1 MATEDDSEWLLRKPP
16 PTGDDEATFEL
27 SFLEVSLQQ
36 IWCSQSPFRI
46 TSVELLAPITQFCAI
61 QATLVI
67 GIGTVLPPPLYL
79 LITAVCQLYHRRTKL
94 LSILLRLLLRVAWTN
109 KLPLSQRL

>member
-16 PTGDDEATFEL
+16 STFEL

-46 TSVELLAPITQFCAI
+46 TSVELLAPITQFCEI

-67 GIGTVLPPPLYL
+67 GIDWHCISATAAVSSYHCCMSVQSTDALNYYNYYL
-79 LITAVCQLYHRRTKL
+79 DCCLDK
-94 LSILLRLLLRVAWTN
+94 
-109 KLPLSQRL
+109 

>member
-16 PTGDDEATFEL
+16 DDEAIFEL

-67 GIGTVLPPPLYL
+67 GIGTVFPPPPMYL
-79 LITAVCQLYHRRTKL
+79 LITAVC
-94 LSILLRLLLRVAWTN
+94 
-109 KLPLSQRL
+109 